1 MSNKL
6 LTTEQIYQQIE
17 LYCLSNNILYEEE
30 QIGEWADDLL
40 NIIYSIGGAPTSL
53 IVEKMLPEYITQ
65 VNIN

>member
-30 QIGEWADDLL
+30 QIDEWANDLL